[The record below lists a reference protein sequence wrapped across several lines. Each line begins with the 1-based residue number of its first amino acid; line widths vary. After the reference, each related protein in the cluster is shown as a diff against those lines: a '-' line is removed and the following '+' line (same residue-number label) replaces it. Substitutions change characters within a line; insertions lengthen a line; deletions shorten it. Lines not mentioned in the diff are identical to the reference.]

1 LNQSASPSPGS
12 SAMGARVSLADA
24 DIPKLLPIPS

>member
-12 SAMGARVSLADA
+12 SEIGVRVVLAVAGISASLC
-24 DIPKLLPIPS
+24 